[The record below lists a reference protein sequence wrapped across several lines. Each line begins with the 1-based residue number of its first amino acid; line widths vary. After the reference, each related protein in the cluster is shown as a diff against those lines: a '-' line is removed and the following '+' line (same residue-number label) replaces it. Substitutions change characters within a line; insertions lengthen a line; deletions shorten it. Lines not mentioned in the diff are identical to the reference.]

1 MAFKCISCKYTQRF
15 GQNSKSQVIFAEK
28 ISSWEENIRFHITH
42 HSMGRS
48 LNKEKRTATYI
59 TKSYQWRATAAFY
72 NSFDHWQA
80 CFDIT
85 NLFKTRGSRTRGKS
99 TRAIPRQCRAQHGG
113 YRINFSDD
121 GLHTTHAYVYTRGST
136 RVRFVKAAF
145 LLPTPHPHPRLC
157 PYWTRMTLPLW
168 V

>member
-1 MAFKCISCKYTQRF
+1 
-15 GQNSKSQVIFAEK
+15 
-28 ISSWEENIRFHITH
+28 
-42 HSMGRS
+42 MGRS

-59 TKSYQWRATAAFY
+59 TKSYQCRATAAFY
-72 NSFDHWQA
+72 NSFDRWQA
-80 CFDIT
+80 CFDIA

-121 GLHTTHAYVYTRGST
+121 GLHTTHALVYTRGST

-145 LLPTPHPHPRLC
+145 LLFPPPPDSAHIEHAWLC
-157 PYWTRMTLPLW
+157 RSGFKPILPPLFCSFFKADRSLLAFEFLLPIL
-168 V
+168 